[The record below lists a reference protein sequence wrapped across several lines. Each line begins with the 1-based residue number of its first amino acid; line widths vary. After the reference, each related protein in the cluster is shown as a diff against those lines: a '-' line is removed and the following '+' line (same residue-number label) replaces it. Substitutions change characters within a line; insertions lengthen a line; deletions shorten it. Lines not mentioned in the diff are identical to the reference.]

1 MGLILQSDSGYYKV
15 GKDRI
20 TEYRKAL
27 AFYQKLRA
35 TVKLRYTE
43 TIDHKE
49 YESKMQ
55 KLLDDYVIA
64 TEVMK
69 ITEPVDITNTT
80 EFNKE
85 LSRIESKAGKADA
98 IRTRLVRTISQ
109 KIKTDPAF
117 YKKFSERIEETI
129 RAYRERRIDDSKYL
143 EDMQSITED
152 FRSGNA
158 GIIYPSNITNE
169 KSRAF
174 YGIIHDKFEKV
185 FGDKVSIE
193 ELGELTLK
201 IQEKVENKIKVDW
214 KQSEDVINSMKQ
226 DIDDILFFYLNEK
239 NLNIDFNEIDSL
251 IETIIEITISNY

>member
-1 MGLILQSDSGYYKV
+1 
-15 GKDRI
+15 
-20 TEYRKAL
+20 
-27 AFYQKLRA
+27 
-35 TVKLRYTE
+35 
-43 TIDHKE
+43 
-49 YESKMQ
+49 
-55 KLLDDYVIA
+55 
-64 TEVMK
+64 
-69 ITEPVDITNTT
+69 
-80 EFNKE
+80 
-85 LSRIESKAGKADA
+85 
-98 IRTRLVRTISQ
+98 
-109 KIKTDPAF
+109 
-117 YKKFSERIEETI
+117 
-129 RAYRERRIDDSKYL
+129 
-143 EDMQSITED
+143 MQSITED

-158 GIIYPSNITNE
+158 GILYPSNITNE

-185 FGDKVSIE
+185 FGDKISIE

>member
-1 MGLILQSDSGYYKV
+1 
-15 GKDRI
+15 
-20 TEYRKAL
+20 
-27 AFYQKLRA
+27 
-35 TVKLRYTE
+35 
-43 TIDHKE
+43 
-49 YESKMQ
+49 MQ

-69 ITEPVDITNTT
+69 ITEPVDITNAA

-185 FGDKVSIE
+185 LSGNF
-193 ELGELTLK
+193 ELNDISKDFLIDGKFSTEKFLK
-201 IQEKVENKIKVDW
+201 EFAN
-214 KQSEDVINSMKQ
+214 
-226 DIDDILFFYLNEK
+226 F
-239 NLNIDFNEIDSL
+239 
-251 IETIIEITISNY
+251 